1 MFVSRLGHQ
10 LLPTQWRPEQRAS
23 TLRQTFQE
31 VEMRRQTSCPP
42 TTYSIAQVL
51 LTCKLSVII
60 SSSADTGWPNVF
72 KLVFDKNPLSSPTD
86 FKLEVKMLPLQL
98 SYHEEV
104 FSDLLDFL
112 FLPQMDCLEV
122 TWGFIFQGYK
132 YGLQFSKFI
141 QNCLTSRVLCD
152 LNIDLQNPC
161 IQVGQ
166 YGKTTAN
173 GSNLIIDCGRLKVES
188 AMVTNDSS
196 QVNSPEEIHEKM
208 FDRFLYTFSG
218 MQIVHLPSAV
228 QWASVCEEPSS
239 EYHLIP
245 KTKMNLTLST
255 SIFQVQDFPA
265 WKLDAFIKCAKL
277 NLSDSKLS
285 AIIDFLRDLPL
296 PSRSKNMQK
305 YSGKIT
311 W

>member
-1 MFVSRLGHQ
+1 
-10 LLPTQWRPEQRAS
+10 
-23 TLRQTFQE
+23 
-31 VEMRRQTSCPP
+31 MRRQTSCPP

-51 LTCKLSVII
+51 LTCKSYVSIYRF
-60 SSSADTGWPNVF
+60 ADTGWPNVF

-86 FKLEVKMLPLQL
+86 FKLEVKMLPLQI

-208 FDRFLYTFSG
+208 FDRFLFTFSG

-239 EYHLIP
+239 EYHLVP

-305 YSGKIT
+305 NSGKIS